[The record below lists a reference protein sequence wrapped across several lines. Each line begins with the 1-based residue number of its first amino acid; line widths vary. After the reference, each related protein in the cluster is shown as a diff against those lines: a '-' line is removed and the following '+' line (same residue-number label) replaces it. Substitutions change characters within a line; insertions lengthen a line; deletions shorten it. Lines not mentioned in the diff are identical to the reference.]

1 MDLLLTWVWQ
11 GSLVALVATGVLWAV
26 PTLSAATRYC
36 VWWVAL
42 GVVLLLPLT
51 YALADAAWVPATGP
65 RGPLGSGVVPLPSV
79 PLSVLAGLLVA
90 WGGATLFGL
99 ARLVHDVRRLRQS
112 KARVTPM
119 PADVER
125 RLPRWRAARD
135 HGRAA
140 SLGLTDEGRV
150 ASVLG
155 LGAPVIV
162 VPRVLVDTLTD
173 AELDQVVLH
182 EYAHVERRDDWA
194 NLLQVLVAVPCGA
207 HPAVWLVNRG
217 IRRERELAA
226 DDWAAT
232 RCAGSAGLRAVPR
245 QGRRDGALA
254 WRAAAGVRRERFA
267 GCSCSSRGPVARP
280 ASESCTAAV
289 AARAGRDC
297 GRGGSLDHPARVA
310 PVDRG
315 VRRVGRDPG
324 RPAARARVCAAG
336 VRACGTRTGAGF
348 GCEADRATCDG
359 VARGGCAPRPAD
371 RRIAVASARRA
382 GRHARTRRS
391 AVPRGE
397 PWSRPSIGRAGSSAG
412 RVQPARGQRGRGAA
426 RIPCGRHPRAVPG
439 DQFVALEIAGAGRSV
454 CWGMVWW
461 GGSGDGERVHRRRRV
476 IQARVHRRRLTRA
489 LPGGRGYA
497 FGEDLDIDAG
507 TSHQP

>member
-1 MDLLLTWVWQ
+1 MELLLTWVWQ

-26 PTLSAATRYC
+26 PTLSAATRYY

-51 YALADAAWVPATGP
+51 YALADAAAVPTTGP

-79 PLSVLAGLLVA
+79 PLSVFAGIFMA

-99 ARLVHDVRRLRQS
+99 VRFVHDIRRLRQS
-112 KARVTPM
+112 KARVMPM
-119 PADVER
+119 PADLER

-135 HGRAA
+135 HGRGA

-232 RCAGSAGLRAVPR
+232 RCAGPRAYARCLARVAATAHWRGAPRLASGVSGSRGVVARRVARLLDPR
-245 QGRRDGALA
+245 QNHALRPSRPALA
-254 WRAAAGVRRERFA
+254 ATAGAAGVLIIQLGWLPPIVEFGASGETLTLVAQLPERV
-267 GCSCSSRGPVARP
+267 SSPP
-280 ASESCTAAV
+280 ASARAARVPARVSGARMTARRATESRAV
-289 AARAGRDC
+289 AARPEPPIAASRLPV
-297 GRGGSLDHPARVA
+297 RAELLTPRARAVA
-310 PVDRG
+310 PLLVASRG
-315 VRRVGRDPG
+315 
-324 RPAARARVCAAG
+324 RARPLFARGLPQAGFNPLAGSVPGTRRGLLAAG
-336 VRACGTRTGAGF
+336 IPAQSLLTRSS
-348 GCEADRATCDG
+348 
-359 VARGGCAPRPAD
+359 PW
-371 RRIAVASARRA
+371 
-382 GRHARTRRS
+382 RS
-391 AVPRGE
+391 L
-397 PWSRPSIGRAGSSAG
+397 GRAGASVG
-412 RVQPARGQRGRGAA
+412 VW
-426 RIPCGRHPRAVPG
+426 
-439 DQFVALEIAGAGRSV
+439 FAGAGQATASAFTGVGASFKRAFA
-454 CWGMVWW
+454 
-461 GGSGDGERVHRRRRV
+461 GGD
-476 IQARVHRRRLTRA
+476 
-489 LPGGRGYA
+489 
-497 FGEDLDIDAG
+497 
-507 TSHQP
+507 

>member
-26 PTLSAATRYC
+26 PTLSAATRYY

-51 YALADAAWVPATGP
+51 YALADAAAVPATGP

-79 PLSVLAGLLVA
+79 PLLVLAGLLMA

-217 IRRERELAA
+217 IRRERERAA

-232 RCAGSAGLRAVPR
+232 RCAGPRAYARCLARVAATAHWRGAPRLASGVSGSRGVVARRVARLLDPRQNRALRASRP
-245 QGRRDGALA
+245 ALVVTA
-254 WRAAAGVRRERFA
+254 GAAGVLITQLGWLPSIVEFGASGETLVAQLPERVFLPPASARAARVPVRVSGARLTARRA
-267 GCSCSSRGPVARP
+267 TGSRAAVARP
-280 ASESCTAAV
+280 EPPIAASRLPVRVELVAPRARAV
-289 AARAGRDC
+289 APLLVASRGRARPLAARGLPQAGFNPLAGSVAGAR
-297 GRGGSLDHPARVA
+297 RGF
-310 PVDRG
+310 
-315 VRRVGRDPG
+315 
-324 RPAARARVCAAG
+324 PAAGIPAQSLV
-336 VRACGTRTGAGF
+336 TRSS
-348 GCEADRATCDG
+348 
-359 VARGGCAPRPAD
+359 PW
-371 RRIAVASARRA
+371 
-382 GRHARTRRS
+382 RS
-391 AVPRGE
+391 L
-397 PWSRPSIGRAGSSAG
+397 GRAGASVG
-412 RVQPARGQRGRGAA
+412 VW
-426 RIPCGRHPRAVPG
+426 
-439 DQFVALEIAGAGRSV
+439 FAGAGQATASAFTGVGASFNRAFT
-454 CWGMVWW
+454 
-461 GGSGDGERVHRRRRV
+461 GGD
-476 IQARVHRRRLTRA
+476 
-489 LPGGRGYA
+489 
-497 FGEDLDIDAG
+497 
-507 TSHQP
+507 